1 MLRALLFVSLLSVV
15 SLTQAAGDRLLIWE
29 VQTAR
34 AKTWLLGS
42 VHLARP
48 DMYPLRAEI
57 MQAFDS
63 ADNLVVE
70 VDIGGGNQL
79 AIQQQMLAMGSY
91 PPGKTIRDD
100 LSASTWA
107 KLEKAL
113 QASGL
118 PPMMMEGLKP
128 GLVVTTLTTMELM
141 KLGLNPELGI
151 DKYFLTQARGRKP
164 IIELETVEQQISL
177 LLDFPNQDLV
187 VRQTL
192 YQLDS
197 LESSM
202 DRLLRYWKQGDAQG
216 LRKLVIDD
224 ELARHPEFRPLQ
236 KRMFDD
242 RNRAM
247 THRIV
252 ELQQRGG
259 SYFVVVGAGHLLGDQ
274 GIIEMLKRRGQKPR
288 QL

>member
-79 AIQQQMLAMGSY
+79 AIQQQMLALGSY

-192 YQLDS
+192 YQLGS

-202 DRLLRYWKQGDAQG
+202 ERLLRYWKQGDAQG

-247 THRIV
+247 TDRVV